1 MTTPPGTIGAQ
12 PTPSPHTSSSSPLR
26 GRKQRDLAI
35 ALAFRLYKSL
45 VSPVVHAIAPGRC
58 LYLPTCSEYAYIALD
73 RFGLIRGSWLALDL
87 TAGGG
92 FDVITVA
99 PHSTD
104 LPSSNLDDQTTRI
117 DAILS
122 TMLTAHAAVAPGV
135 VFLLSAGIDA
145 DLDSRQYVLAQG
157 PTNTEVLEPWQVR
170 PMILAGFGF
179 TALGDGFI
187 PSGVAR

>member
-73 RFGLIRGSWLALDL
+73 RFGLIRGSWLALRRI
-87 TAGGG
+87 ARCHPWGSGGLDPVPESPSPAHPVQPPPG
-92 FDVITVA
+92 QTGAD
-99 PHSTD
+99 H
-104 LPSSNLDDQTTRI
+104 LP
-117 DAILS
+117 
-122 TMLTAHAAVAPGV
+122 
-135 VFLLSAGIDA
+135 
-145 DLDSRQYVLAQG
+145 
-157 PTNTEVLEPWQVR
+157 
-170 PMILAGFGF
+170 
-179 TALGDGFI
+179 
-187 PSGVAR
+187 